1 MFFFAFPG
9 TDGLLQGNFFD
20 KLNAILLSLLVT
32 QEMHLSNLTSTLQK
46 SSNWINYAFNSNPTF
61 NNSQTSP
68 VAPAVW
74 SLVLKHDLHTQVNLH
89 SPFTSCYFTLSWHFY
104 LTQSRLVS
112 TLDALRDKNDA
123 KSKVVTHLERL

>member
-1 MFFFAFPG
+1 MNIFTFSNFKYFICCFSLLFSG

-61 NNSQTSP
+61 NSSHLFC
-68 VAPAVW
+68 AVQQF
-74 SLVLKHDLHTQVNLH
+74 VRG
-89 SPFTSCYFTLSWHFY
+89 YF
-104 LTQSRLVS
+104 
-112 TLDALRDKNDA
+112 
-123 KSKVVTHLERL
+123 